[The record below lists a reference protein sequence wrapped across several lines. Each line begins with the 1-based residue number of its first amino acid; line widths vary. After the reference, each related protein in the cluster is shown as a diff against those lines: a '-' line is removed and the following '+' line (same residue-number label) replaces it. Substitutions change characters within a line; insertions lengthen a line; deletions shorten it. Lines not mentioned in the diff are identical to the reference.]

1 MTATLTPTVQTLIES
16 FRNLSTEEQE
26 SFREEIAAGDGDAVI
41 PEAHWEILMERER
54 LFQCEL
60 QPLTIAVRG
69 RFPYRQFKFS
79 RLMLGTGSNSQ
90 IRERR
95 ADA

>member
-54 LFQCEL
+54 LFQQGQDRAIPWEEAKLEL
-60 QPLTIAVRG
+60 RKKWAAR
-69 RFPYRQFKFS
+69 
-79 RLMLGTGSNSQ
+79 
-90 IRERR
+90 
-95 ADA
+95 

>member
-1 MTATLTPTVQTLIES
+1 MTATLTPTVQTLIEK

-54 LFQCEL
+54 LFEQGQDRAIPWEEAKLEL
-60 QPLTIAVRG
+60 RKKWAAR
-69 RFPYRQFKFS
+69 
-79 RLMLGTGSNSQ
+79 
-90 IRERR
+90 
-95 ADA
+95 